1 MAKTA
6 GVYTGQAIA
15 LKVFPL
21 FLALFAF
28 LFISPWTSD
37 YFTDIDPTQAFY
49 TITLFFVGFS
59 FLMEAIIAYPD
70 TKSRSTGVFLIGFI
84 LAMILSLGSF
94 GFGGAI
100 ITDYYDVMNDTSI
113 LAKLTYNLGH
123 EFNYDKS
130 SRAYGF
136 IRDYFGPVNISR
148 IKVRVL
154 DQYGNTVDFNN
165 NDFSFTLKCEQL
177 YDLNTN

>member
-49 TITLFFVGFS
+49 TITLFFV
-59 FLMEAIIAYPD
+59 AV
-70 TKSRSTGVFLIGFI
+70 T
-84 LAMILSLGSF
+84 
-94 GFGGAI
+94 
-100 ITDYYDVMNDTSI
+100 
-113 LAKLTYNLGH
+113 
-123 EFNYDKS
+123 
-130 SRAYGF
+130 
-136 IRDYFGPVNISR
+136 
-148 IKVRVL
+148 
-154 DQYGNTVDFNN
+154 
-165 NDFSFTLKCEQL
+165 
-177 YDLNTN
+177 

>member
-6 GVYTGQAIA
+6 GGYTGQAIA

-84 LAMILSLGSF
+84 LLMILSLGSF

-100 ITDYYDVMNDTSI
+100 ITDYYDVMNDTS
-113 LAKLTYNLGH
+113 
-123 EFNYDKS
+123 E
-130 SRAYGF
+130 
-136 IRDYFGPVNISR
+136 
-148 IKVRVL
+148 
-154 DQYGNTVDFNN
+154 
-165 NDFSFTLKCEQL
+165 
-177 YDLNTN
+177 LNTILSIFLAISVLMFFAQARTEIFKGKKLHQAIQGSI